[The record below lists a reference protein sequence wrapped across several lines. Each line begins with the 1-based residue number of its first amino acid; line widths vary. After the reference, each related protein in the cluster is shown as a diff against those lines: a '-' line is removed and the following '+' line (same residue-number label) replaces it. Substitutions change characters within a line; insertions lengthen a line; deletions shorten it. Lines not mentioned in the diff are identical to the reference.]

1 MSCALQQARKSEH
14 SGESVGILKCSGCVC
29 VDADADAGCAAN
41 AACHDH
47 AAASE
52 AMSMSKLL
60 QR

>member
-14 SGESVGILKCSGCVC
+14 SGESVGTLKCSGCVC
-29 VDADADAGCAAN
+29 VDADAGCAAN